1 MKGLAR
7 MSQPERKST
16 QYLQLVTTISFDEWQ
31 LLCEAGERCGLGP
44 SDYILMAALA
54 AARTIVPAAS
64 QAPLVETPMP
74 GLFDEGGEE

>member
-1 MKGLAR
+1 

-31 LLCEAGERCGLGP
+31 LLSEAGERCGLGP

-64 QAPLVETPMP
+64 QPPLVETPMP
-74 GLFDEGGEE
+74 GLFTRGGEK

>member
-1 MKGLAR
+1 
-7 MSQPERKST
+7 MSQPATKSN
-16 QYLQLVTTISFDEWQ
+16 QSRQVSIDISEEEWQ

-64 QAPLVETPMP
+64 QASLVETPLP
-74 GLFDEGGEE
+74 GLFTRGGEK